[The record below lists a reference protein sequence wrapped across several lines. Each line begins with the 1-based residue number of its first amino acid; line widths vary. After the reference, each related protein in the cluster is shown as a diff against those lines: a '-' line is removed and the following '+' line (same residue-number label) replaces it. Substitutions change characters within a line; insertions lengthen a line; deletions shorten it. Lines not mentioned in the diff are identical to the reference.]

1 MNESLTHTLITNNS
15 FLGRALV
22 LIYITVSVNTKELPN
37 LPIYIPVI
45 SYISMRSFGKTE
57 KKSFLKI
64 FFLAYSYDAWA
75 KGSVLNSDG
84 GASI

>member
-1 MNESLTHTLITNNS
+1 
-15 FLGRALV
+15 
-22 LIYITVSVNTKELPN
+22 
-37 LPIYIPVI
+37 
-45 SYISMRSFGKTE
+45 MRSFGKTE